1 MSRVLIFPVFVAL
14 TLALA
19 GCTTTRADGS
29 PRVQT
34 SSQATEESLEGAVS
48 APLRDVNL
56 LRTKIPPVLL
66 EARAEPYGRPQPAT
80 CAQLI
85 ALITPLNLAL
95 GPDLYEKSVDENDL
109 MAQGQRKLLGAVA
122 GLAQDVIPFRGWV
135 RRLSGAEQHDRLV
148 RDAIIAG
155 GVRRAYLKGLG
166 EAKGCSPPAIP
177 ARSADPQP
185 VVQQNPKPSYP
196 VH

>member
-1 MSRVLIFPVFVAL
+1 MSRVQIFPVFLVLA
-14 TLALA
+14 LALA

-29 PRVQT
+29 PQVQT
-34 SSQATEESLEGAVS
+34 SSQATRESLEGAVS

-66 EARAEPYGRPQPAT
+66 EARANPYKRPQPAT
-80 CAQLI
+80 CARLI
-85 ALITPLNLAL
+85 ALITPLNQAL
-95 GPDLYEKSVDENDL
+95 GADLDDEGVDEDDL
-109 MAQGQRKLLGAVA
+109 MAQGRSTALGAVA

-135 RRLSGAEQHDRLV
+135 RKLSGAEQHDQLV

-166 EAKGCSPPAIP
+166 EAKGCKSP
-177 ARSADPQP
+177 ARPNSRGEPQP
-185 VVQQNPKPSYP
+185 VIQQDLTPRYP
-196 VH
+196 VR

>member
-1 MSRVLIFPVFVAL
+1 MSRTQFFPAFMVLA
-14 TLALA
+14 LALA

-29 PRVQT
+29 PQVQT
-34 SSQATEESLEGAVS
+34 SSQATRESLEGAVS

-66 EARAEPYGRPQPAT
+66 EAQANPYQRPQPAT

-85 ALITPLNLAL
+85 ALITPLNDAL
-95 GPDLYEKSVDENDL
+95 GPDLDEERFVEDDL
-109 MAQGQRKLLGAVA
+109 MAQGQRTALGAVA

-166 EAKGCSPPAIP
+166 EAKGCRPPAIP
-177 ARSADPQP
+177 TRSTDPQP
-185 VVQQNPKPSYP
+185 VIQQDLTPRYP
-196 VH
+196 VR